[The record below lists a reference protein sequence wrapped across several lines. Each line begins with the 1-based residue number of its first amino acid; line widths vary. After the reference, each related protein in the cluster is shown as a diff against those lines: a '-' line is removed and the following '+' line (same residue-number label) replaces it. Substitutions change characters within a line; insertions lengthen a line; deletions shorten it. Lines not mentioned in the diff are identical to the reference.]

1 MDQEA
6 RMRHPAAMR
15 TVVALLCVAVLA
27 GCDGSGE
34 EDPMK
39 THEQFEKL
47 MQRPDLEQAKERYEK
62 LQREI
67 RAKLKDEFDLSE
79 WKKGGG
85 VDQPDSYCSDFPD
98 ADGFDVGT
106 YRWAGRV
113 AEGSVI
119 PDWDRAVNLVRQ
131 IAAGYGF
138 DKVTLDAGNAED
150 RTLELVDHSGAKL
163 LLGSRGNTV
172 LRISTGCH
180 LTPEAKRRGEPVT
193 TEESRTIREE
203 KRESRLND
211 IDG

>member
-6 RMRHPAAMR
+6 RMRHPAVMR
-15 TVVALLCVAVLA
+15 TVVVMLCVAVFA
-27 GCDGSGE
+27 GCDDLG

-39 THEQFEKL
+39 TQGQFDKL
-47 MQRPDLEQAKERYEK
+47 MQRPDLEQAMQRYEK
-62 LQREI
+62 IQREI

-85 VDQPDSYCSDFPD
+85 DDQPDSYCSDFPD
-98 ADGFDVGT
+98 VDGLDAGN
-106 YRWAGRV
+106 YHWAGRV

-131 IAAGYGF
+131 IATRYGF

-150 RTLELVDHSGAKL
+150 RTLELIDHRGAKL

-180 LTPEAKRRGEPVT
+180 LTSEAKRRGEPVT
-193 TEESRTIREE
+193 TEESRIIRDE